1 MKKVLRGIKN
11 GAMRV
16 FRSNGFKKVAPFIA
30 VLVIG
35 GVLGGLITHK
45 YIDKNKMSSAFT
57 NSSSTTSR
65 RTPEELAKR
74 QSEQLETNYKRAKD
88 DVAKD
93 LKEGKLTKDQ
103 ADKLTQKIEEIYSYR
118 TKDLKGLSSAD
129 ARKKLSEKRTEW
141 RKWATDNK
149 LSTRYIIRLTI

>member
-1 MKKVLRGIKN
+1 MKKVLAGIKN
-11 GAMRV
+11 ALARV
-16 FRSNGFKKVAPFIA
+16 FGSRSFRKLAPFII
-30 VLVIG
+30 VFIIG
-35 GVLGGLITHK
+35 GVAGGIITNK
-45 YIDKNKMSSAFT
+45 FIDSDSKSNTARSGSTASA
-57 NSSSTTSR
+57 

-93 LKEGKLTKDQ
+93 QKEGDLTSEQ
-103 ADKLTQKIEEIYSYR
+103 ADMLVKKIDEIYNYR
-118 TKDLKGLSSAD
+118 TKDLKGLSTAD
-129 ARKKLSEKRTEW
+129 ARKKLSEKRSEW

>member
-11 GAMRV
+11 ALTRV
-16 FRSNGFKKVAPFIA
+16 FGSRAFRKLAPFLI
-30 VLVIG
+30 VFILG
-35 GVLGGLITHK
+35 GVAGGLITNK
-45 YIDKNKMSSAFT
+45 YISKDGKTSTA
-57 NSSSTTSR
+57 NSSSTS
-65 RTPEELAKR
+65 RTPEEIAKR

-93 LKEGKLTKDQ
+93 QKDGDLTKEQ
-103 ADKLTQKIEEIYSYR
+103 ADMLLKKIDEIYSYR
-118 TKDLKGLSSAD
+118 TKDLKGLSTAD
-129 ARKKLSEKRTEW
+129 ARKKLSEKRSEW